1 MNKLTKI
8 LYNCRKATFMIE
20 KRMVQPLSFQENIEL
35 RLHLVTCGVCRLYIK
50 QSHKIDLMVK
60 QILKSPPPANIRL
73 DDDFKKEL
81 KQRIEKELN
90 KS

>member
-20 KRMVQPLSFQENIEL
+20 KRMVKPLSFQENIEL

-50 QSHKIDLMVK
+50 QSRKIDLMVE
-60 QILKSPPPANIRL
+60 QILKGTPPANIRL
-73 DDDFKKEL
+73 ADDFKEEL
-81 KQRIEKELN
+81 KVRIDNELN

>member
-20 KRMVQPLSFQENIEL
+20 KRMVKPLSFQENIEL

-60 QILKSPPPANIRL
+60 QILKSTPPANIRL
-73 DDDFKKEL
+73 DDSFKEEL
-81 KQRIEKELN
+81 KERIDNELN

>member
-20 KRMVQPLSFQENIEL
+20 KRMVKPLSFQENIEL
-35 RLHLVTCGVCRLYIK
+35 RLHLVTCGVCRLYIT
-50 QSHKIDLMVK
+50 QSRKINLMVE
-60 QILKSPPPANIRL
+60 QILKGTPPANIHL
-73 DDDFKKEL
+73 DDDFKEEL
-81 KQRIEKELN
+81 KVRIDNELN

>member
-20 KRMVQPLSFQENIEL
+20 KRMVKPLSFQENIEL
-35 RLHLVTCGVCRLYIK
+35 RLHLVTCGVCRLYIR
-50 QSHKIDLMVK
+50 QSRKIDLMVA
-60 QILKSPPPANIRL
+60 QILKGSPPANLRL
-73 DDDFKKEL
+73 DDDFKEEL
-81 KQRIEKELN
+81 KVRIDNELN

>member
-20 KRMVQPLSFQENIEL
+20 KQMVKPLSFQENIEL

-60 QILKSPPPANIRL
+60 QILKSTPPVNIRL
-73 DDDFKKEL
+73 DDNFKEEL
-81 KQRIEKELN
+81 KERIESELN

>member
-20 KRMVQPLSFQENIEL
+20 KRMVKPLSFQENIEL

-50 QSHKIDLMVK
+50 QSRKIDLMVE
-60 QILKSPPPANIRL
+60 QILKGAPPVNICL
-73 DDDFKKEL
+73 DDDFKEEL
-81 KQRIEKELN
+81 KVRIDNELN

>member
-20 KRMVQPLSFQENIEL
+20 KRMVKPLSFQENIEL

-50 QSHKIDLMVK
+50 QSRKIDLMVA
-60 QILKSPPPANIRL
+60 QILKGTPPANIRL
-73 DDDFKKEL
+73 DDDFKEEL
-81 KQRIEKELN
+81 KVRIDNELN

>member
-20 KRMVQPLSFQENIEL
+20 KRMEQPLSFQENFEL
-35 RLHLVTCGVCRLYIK
+35 RLHLITCGVCRLYIK
-50 QSHKIDLMVK
+50 QSRKIDIMVK
-60 QILKSPPPANIRL
+60 QLLKSPPPSNIRL
-73 DDDFKKEL
+73 DDNFKREL
-81 KQRIEKELN
+81 KLRIDNELN

>member
-1 MNKLTKI
+1 MNKLLKI

-20 KRMVQPLSFQENIEL
+20 KRMVKPLSFQENIEL
-35 RLHLVTCGVCRLYIK
+35 RLHLVTCGVCRLYIN

-60 QILKSPPPANIRL
+60 QILNSTPAANIRL
-73 DDDFKKEL
+73 DDDFKEEL
-81 KQRIEKELN
+81 KTRIDNELN

>member
-1 MNKLTKI
+1 MNKLLKI

-20 KRMVQPLSFQENIEL
+20 KRMVKPLTLQENIEL

-60 QILKSPPPANIRL
+60 QILKNTPPANIRL
-73 DDDFKKEL
+73 DDDFKEEL
-81 KQRIEKELN
+81 KVRIDNELN

>member
-20 KRMVQPLSFQENIEL
+20 KRMVKPLSFQENIEL

-50 QSHKIDLMVK
+50 QSRKIDLMVE
-60 QILKSPPPANIRL
+60 QILKGAPPVNIRL
-73 DDDFKKEL
+73 DDDFKEEL
-81 KQRIEKELN
+81 KVRIDNELN

>member
-20 KRMVQPLSFQENIEL
+20 KRMVKPLSFQENIEL
-35 RLHLVTCGVCRLYIK
+35 RLHLITCGVCRLYIK

-60 QILKSPPPANIRL
+60 QILTNTPPANIRL

-81 KQRIEKELN
+81 KVRIDDELN

>member
-20 KRMVQPLSFQENIEL
+20 KRMEQPLSLQENFEL
-35 RLHLVTCGVCRLYIK
+35 RLHLITCGVCRLYIK
-50 QSHKIDLMVK
+50 QSRKIDIMVK
-60 QILKSPPPANIRL
+60 QLLKGPPPANIRL
-73 DDDFKKEL
+73 DDNFKREL
-81 KQRIEKELN
+81 KLRIDNELN

>member
-1 MNKLTKI
+1 MNTLLKI

-20 KRMVQPLSFQENIEL
+20 KRMVKPLTVQENIEM

-50 QSHKIDLMVK
+50 QSRKIDLMVK
-60 QILKSPPPANIRL
+60 QILKSTPPANIRL

-81 KQRIEKELN
+81 KARIDNELN

>member
-20 KRMVQPLSFQENIEL
+20 KRMVKPLSFQENIEL

-50 QSHKIDLMVK
+50 QSYKIDLMVK
-60 QILKSPPPANIRL
+60 QILNSTPPANIRL
-73 DDDFKKEL
+73 DDGFKEEL
-81 KQRIEKELN
+81 KTRIDNELN